1 MSHWARTPLDR
12 HQVVMFCPTLDD
24 QIPPDHPVR
33 LFDEVLR
40 SVDWS
45 GWESMYVKVAGQP
58 PIHPRVMASAI
69 LYGLSL
75 GIRSSR
81 VLENACT
88 NRFDF
93 YWLLEG
99 QSIDH
104 STLCKFRT
112 SFGPQLKELFRKI
125 GRIGIELGLV
135 TLNLVTLD
143 GTDVKANNARFNT
156 ALRTTIE
163 QNLAALDQQIE
174 TAMQQAEQQDRNDEQ
189 LFGHS
194 SPAKLPEEVADLQRR
209 QQKLKNAIA
218 KLEKM
223 ERQRAGR
230 KDVSPKGP
238 AVPLNDSDSRVIPA
252 KAGGFAPAYTAVLA
266 VDADS
271 GMILDSQVLGGNDEA
286 STVLA
291 AVENIEESFGKK
303 PDALAAD
310 SGFGSGPNLE
320 GLHEQQVEAL
330 MPPKQNFAGNPAPR
344 PDPSLPV
351 PAEQWDK
358 LPKNPQ
364 NKILDKAAFVY
375 DQMQDRY
382 FCPMG
387 RVLSYHHDNAYHR
400 GGIKGTYRIYQS
412 ADCSNCPLASRCLHK
427 NVKQRRLCRDE
438 YEPLREAMARRM
450 NSEKGKAKY
459 RRRSHA
465 AETPFGFLKA
475 VMKLRQYLLTGLAK
489 VSIEQR
495 WADTAYNL
503 LKLVRFLARPA
514 DLAPAATAAALA
526 PATAGP

>member
-1 MSHWARTPLDR
+1 MSHWARRPQDR
-12 HQVVMFCPTLDD
+12 NQVVLFCPTLDD

-40 SVDWS
+40 AVDWS
-45 GWESMYVKVAGQP
+45 AWESMYVKVAGQP

-112 SFGPQLKELFRKI
+112 GFAGQLKELFGKI

-143 GTDVKANNARFNT
+143 GTDVKANNARCNT
-156 ALRTTIE
+156 ARRTTI
-163 QNLAALDQQIE
+163 QQKLAALDAQIE
-174 TAMQQAEQQDRNDEQ
+174 TAMKQAEQQDHQDEQ
-189 LFGHS
+189 LFGHT
-194 SPAKLPEEVADLQRR
+194 SPAKLPEEVADLRRR
-209 QQKLKNAIA
+209 QQKLKKAME
-218 KLEKM
+218 KLARM
-223 ERQRAGR
+223 EQERAGR
-230 KDVSPKGP
+230 KDVSAKGP
-238 AVPLNDSDSRVIPA
+238 AVPLNDTDSRIIPA
-252 KAGGFAPAYTAVLA
+252 KAGGYAPAYTTVLA

-271 GMILDSQVLGGNDEA
+271 GMIIDSQVIGGNDEA
-286 STVLA
+286 STVLP
-291 AVENIEESFGKK
+291 AVENIEQSLGKK
-303 PDALAAD
+303 PQALAAD
-310 SGFGSGPNLE
+310 SGFNSGPNLE
-320 GLHEQQVEAL
+320 GLQQQRVEAL
-330 MPPKQNFAGNPAPR
+330 MPTKLGFADNPAPR

-351 PAEQWDK
+351 PQEQWDK

-364 NKILDKAAFVY
+364 NKGLDKAAFVY
-375 DQMQDRY
+375 DDANDCY

-387 RVLSYHHDNAYHR
+387 RVLSYHHDNAYNR
-400 GGIKGTYRIYQS
+400 GGGKGVYRIYQS

-427 NVKQRRLCRDE
+427 NAQQRRLCRDE
-438 YEPLREAMARRM
+438 YEPLREAMAQRM
-450 NSEKGKAKY
+450 HSETGKAMYK
-459 RRRSHA
+459 RRSHT
-465 AETPFGFLKA
+465 AETPFGFFKA
-475 VMKLRQYLLTGLAK
+475 VMKLRQYLLVGLTKA
-489 VSIEQR
+489 SIEQR

-503 LKLVRFLARPA
+503 QKLVRFMARPI
-514 DLAPAATAAALA
+514 AL
-526 PATAGP
+526 ATAGP

>member
-1 MSHWARTPLDR
+1 LSHWARTPLDR
-12 HQVVMFCPTLDD
+12 NQVVLFSPTLDD

-40 SVDWS
+40 AVDW
-45 GWESMYVKVAGQP
+45 GAWESMYVKVAGQP
-58 PIHPRVMASAI
+58 PIHPRVMASAV

-81 VLENACT
+81 VLESACL

-112 SFGPQLKELFRKI
+112 SFGPQLKELFGRI

-156 ALRTTIE
+156 ARRTTI
-163 QNLAALDQQIE
+163 QQKLSALDTQIE
-174 TAMQQAEQQDRNDEQ
+174 AAMKQAEQQDRQEEQ

-194 SPAKLPEEVADLQRR
+194 SPARLPEEVADLRRR
-209 QQKLKNAIA
+209 QQKLKKAMD

-223 ERQRAGR
+223 ERERAGR

-252 KAGGFAPAYTAVLA
+252 KTGGFAPAYTAVLA

-271 GMILDSQVLGGNDEA
+271 GMILDSQVIGGNDEA
-286 STVLA
+286 STVLPA
-291 AVENIEESFGKK
+291 LQNIQESFGKK

-310 SGFGSGPNLE
+310 SGFNSGPNLE
-320 GLHEQQVEAL
+320 AIREQQVEAL
-330 MPPKQNFAGNPAPR
+330 MPAKQNFADNPAPR
-344 PDPSLPV
+344 PDPCVPV
-351 PAEQWDK
+351 PAEQRDK
-358 LPKNPQ
+358 LPNNLQ
-364 NKILDKAAFVY
+364 NKVLDKAAFVY
-375 DQMQDRY
+375 DESRDCY
-382 FCPMG
+382 LCPMG
-387 RVLSYHHDNAYHR
+387 RTLSYHHDNAYDR
-400 GGIKGTYRIYQS
+400 GGIKGVYRIYQS
-412 ADCSNCPLASRCLHK
+412 ADCSNCPLASRCLIK
-427 NVKQRRLCRDE
+427 NTTQRRLCRDE
-438 YEPLREAMARRM
+438 YEPLREAMAKRM
-450 NSEKGKAKY
+450 NSESGKAMY

-489 VSIEQR
+489 VNIEQR

-503 LKLVRFLARPA
+503 LKLVRFMARP
-514 DLAPAATAAALA
+514 TALTLTT
-526 PATAGP
+526 ATAGP